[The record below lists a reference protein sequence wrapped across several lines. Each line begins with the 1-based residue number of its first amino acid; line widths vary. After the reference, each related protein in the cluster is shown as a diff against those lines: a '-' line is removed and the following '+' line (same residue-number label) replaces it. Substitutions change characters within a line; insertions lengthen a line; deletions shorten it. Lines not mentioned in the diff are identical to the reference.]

1 MEVNV
6 LLLPPET
13 QESVSGCQARQEVPL
28 SAEPSNQP
36 NAKLRDLSEIIH

>member
-13 QESVSGCQARQEVPL
+13 QESVSGCQAWQEVPL